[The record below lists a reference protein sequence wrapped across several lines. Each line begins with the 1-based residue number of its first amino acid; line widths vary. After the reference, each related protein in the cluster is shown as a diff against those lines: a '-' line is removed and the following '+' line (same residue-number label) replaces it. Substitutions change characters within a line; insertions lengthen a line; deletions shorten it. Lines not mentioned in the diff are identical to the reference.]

1 MDETN
6 PVFENFRNK
15 MQAFGKPIRETTRK
29 VSASKFLK
37 RDDLEKRIEINAR
50 KITLLKNIIQAQ
62 QVSAAEMIKSLSE
75 SKDTTESVDLIKR
88 VENNEKMI
96 KSLSESSSIKG
107 IEKEIAEIRESV
119 TSIKDTLVKQ
129 QTQ

>member
-75 SKDTTESVDLIKR
+75 SKDTTESIDLIKR
-88 VENNEKMI
+88 VTTLR
-96 KSLSESSSIKG
+96 S
-107 IEKEIAEIRESV
+107 
-119 TSIKDTLVKQ
+119 TSKLYIM
-129 QTQ
+129 